1 MKVRQATAA
10 DIRHVVRIG
19 RGFWAQT
26 FFKEIPYC
34 PDSIAQLCHR
44 MLEQKLLLMAEVAGE
59 IAGSVGALAVP
70 LYGNLTVLVGSEM
83 FWWVEPP
90 YRDSGVG
97 KLMLSGIESAAKEA
111 GVKVFSMMALESVEP
126 EKAAAIYARLGYAP
140 TERAFSK
147 VL

>member
-1 MKVRQATAA
+1 MKVRHATAA
-10 DIRHVVRIG
+10 DITHVVRMG

-26 FFKEIPYC
+26 FFKNIPYC

-44 MLEQKLLLMAEVAGE
+44 MIDQKLLLMAEVAGQ

-70 LYGNLTVLVGSEM
+70 LYGNLSVLVGSEM
-83 FWWVEPP
+83 FWWVEPQ

-97 KLMLSGIESAAKEA
+97 KLMLSGIEAAAKEA
-111 GVKVFSMMALESVEP
+111 GVHTFSMMALESVEP
-126 EKAAAIYARLGYAP
+126 EKAAAIYTRLGYAP